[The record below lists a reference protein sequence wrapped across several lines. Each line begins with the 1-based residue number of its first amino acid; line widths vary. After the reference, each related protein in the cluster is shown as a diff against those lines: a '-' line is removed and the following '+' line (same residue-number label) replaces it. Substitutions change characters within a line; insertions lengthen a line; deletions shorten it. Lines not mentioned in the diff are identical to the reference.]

1 MATKIPQTMTGSSV
15 FIEGVGF
22 LGTSKEIE
30 LPKIEFETWES
41 KSGLM
46 VRKMDSGVLKAMTTK
61 IVMEQYND
69 VYFSALGKRWKKNV
83 GIYAKQNI
91 APNNIPI
98 VATFRGSISSMQM
111 PKMELAKEVN
121 ITIEL
126 NTWFYKFE
134 IEGNEKLLIDLENM
148 ILQIDGEDKY
158 ADIRANVL

>member
-41 KSGLM
+41 KAGLM
-46 VRKMDSGVLKAMTTK
+46 VRKIDSGILKAMTTK

-69 VYFSALGKRWKKNV
+69 VYFSALGKRWKNNV

>member
-1 MATKIPQTMTGSSV
+1 MTGASV

-41 KSGLM
+41 KAGLM
-46 VRKMDSGVLKAMTTK
+46 VRKIDSGVLKAMTTK
-61 IVMEQYND
+61 IVMEEYND
-69 VYFSALGKRWKKNV
+69 VYFSTLGKRWKNNV

-91 APNNIPI
+91 APDNIPI
-98 VATFRGSISSMQM
+98 VATFRGSVMSMQM
-111 PKMELAKEVN
+111 PKIELAKEVN
-121 ITIEL
+121 VTIEL

-134 IEGNEKLLIDLENM
+134 VSGAEKLLIDIQNM

-158 ADIRANVL
+158 ADIRANVM